1 MLVAR
6 GKTKQESRIV
16 FRGPGLGPCHS
27 EAMNSAPKLEAFAG
41 RGKGD
46 YQSSNDVEDL
56 LAVVNGR
63 GELAE
68 EIRARPE

>member
-1 MLVAR
+1 
-6 GKTKQESRIV
+6 
-16 FRGPGLGPCHS
+16 
-27 EAMNSAPKLEAFAG
+27 MNSAPKLEAFAG

-68 EIRARPE
+68 EIHARPE